1 MRERRR
7 NDGKNSRYDNCYPHR
22 ETQSGGPSSC
32 LGGSLSKYFSTSD
45 GPGVLE
51 RGLKLHKVLFL
62 LRLRDGFVGLNRGD
76 LALDLLR
83 WLGELLGLLVDAGN
97 DCIEYDRDGF
107 GRLCRYHQPMHGK
120 LGTPMQV

>member
-45 GPGVLE
+45 GPCVLE

-76 LALDLLR
+76 LALDLIR
-83 WLGELLGLLVDAGN
+83 WLG
-97 DCIEYDRDGF
+97 RT
-107 GRLCRYHQPMHGK
+107 LCCVLQFQPCARNAADHASRRARHY
-120 LGTPMQV
+120 